1 MASTIVKFNRKFTS
15 AQLAAAE
22 NTGTIAG
29 QAVVNGTLYIAKDGD
44 GIYLGDGNGILKL
57 IGQKNANTIDGH
69 DITDLINAY
78 LEDEEAVLINRVDYA
93 NTANFA
99 DIAGQADNDGDGNNI
114 ADTYKVKQTA
124 KSSPSASGS
133 TTAFIDT
140 ITQDAEG
147 VITATKKN
155 IDFSGLAGTVEK
167 SASSSEAAIAANTDL
182 SSASAAVAVATGY
195 KVVEAAG
202 KLVDA
207 SSTITS
213 GRADKFGAAA
223 AALAQSKTYTDDK
236 ITGLGSIMHFEGTVA
251 TEAVLKA
258 LTNVKKGDVY
268 VVTADRSEWV
278 ATDDIG
284 ATADPTKWEKFG
296 TTDVQGALYKNTT
309 GEFVSGGLV
318 YANGTNGATN
328 TIGSY
333 APATGLNLTNVAVT
347 VDNLTAEGNVK
358 VEGSISAG
366 DGISTSSDLTVEG
379 TSEFWN
385 SVKIGH
391 EGYDSTLQVNKIQS
405 LEGDGTGYDAIVI
418 SPVEETSGTITIGS
432 DSITPILYAAG
443 DAYIQDPNYQN
454 HKILHAG
461 EQTLTAAEKTQVL
474 TNIGAQAAGSYKTT
488 QTAVTPAAGATDGAA
503 GGQYVEQVTQD
514 TNGVITVTR
523 KKLPDFQGSGSVG
536 SASSAADAWKT
547 VVHDASLSASRVLS
561 GNTKTIP
568 AATASVD
575 GYMTSTHVSN
585 LNTAI
590 LALTWEE

>member
-69 DITDLINAY
+69 DITNLINAY
-78 LEDEEAVLINRVDYA
+78 LEDEAAVLINRVDYA
-93 NTANFA
+93 NSANFA
-99 DIAGQADNDGDGNNI
+99 DIAGQADADGNGNTI

-140 ITQDAEG
+140 ISQDAEG

-155 IDFSGLAGTVEK
+155 IDFSGLAGTITK
-167 SASSSEAAIAANTDL
+167 TAGSASGSTAA
-182 SSASAAVAVATGY
+182 ASY
-195 KVVEAAG
+195 QKVPVVSGFVLRETAG
-202 KLVDA
+202 KLVETNAASNPSTVTTVEVDVAGSAQKALNDA
-207 SSTITS
+207 K
-213 GRADKFGAAA
+213 D
-223 AALAQSKTYTDDK
+223 YTDEK

-251 TEAVLKA
+251 TEAALKA

-268 VVTADRSEWV
+268 VVTADRSEWI
-278 ATDDIG
+278 ATADIG

-347 VDNLTAEGNVK
+347 VDNLTAEGNVE
-358 VEGSISAG
+358 VDGSISAA
-366 DGISTSSDLTVEG
+366 DGIITSSDLTVEG
-379 TSEFWN
+379 ASEFWD

-391 EGYDSTLQVNKIQS
+391 DGHDSALQVNKIQS

-418 SPVEETSGTITIGS
+418 SPADTNGTVTIGS
-432 DSITPILYAAG
+432 SGLKVALDGILG
-443 DAYIQDPNYQN
+443 DPVVKNPDGEY
-454 HKILHAG
+454 KILHSG
-461 EQTLTAAEKTQVL
+461 VQSLSSTEKTQVL

-488 QTAVTPAAGATDGAA
+488 QTAVTPAAGTVVGVAD
-503 GGQYVEQVTQD
+503 GQYVEQVTQN

-536 SASSAADAWKT
+536 SASAASDAWKT
-547 VVHDASLSASRVLS
+547 VVHDASLSVSRVLS
-561 GNTKTIP
+561 GNTVSIP
-568 AATASVD
+568 AATASAD
-575 GYMTSTHVSN
+575 GYMTSGQAST

>member
-69 DITDLINAY
+69 DITNLINEY

-93 NTANFA
+93 NSANFA
-99 DIAGQADNDGDGNNI
+99 DTAGQADADGNGNII

-140 ITQDAEG
+140 ITQDTEG

-155 IDFSGLAGTVEK
+155 IDFSGLAGTVDK
-167 SASSSEAAIAANTDL
+167 TASSSEAAIATNTDL
-182 SSASAAVAVATGY
+182 SSTNAAVAVATGY
-195 KVVEAAG
+195 KIVETDG

-223 AALAQSKTYTDDK
+223 AALSQSKDYTDEK
-236 ITGLGSIMHFEGTVA
+236 ITGLGSIMHFEGTVD
-251 TEAVLKA
+251 TEDALKA

-278 ATDDIG
+278 VTADIG

-347 VDNLTAEGNVK
+347 VNNLTAEGNVG
-358 VEGSISAG
+358 VDGELSVNSAANFS
-366 DGISTSSDLTVEG
+366 DDVTISTSNLVMDGG
-379 TSEFWN
+379 TIQTS
-385 SVKIGH
+385 SIG
-391 EGYDSTLQVNKIQS
+391 T
-405 LEGDGTGYDAIVI
+405 LEGDGTSVEAIKIDSVDG
-418 SPVEETSGTITIGS
+418 VEGGLITIGS
-432 DSITPILYAAG
+432 KSITTHIYAGAYN
-443 DAYIQDPNYQN
+443 AYIEDDNFNTYP
-454 HKILHAG
+454 ILHAG
-461 EQTLTAAEKTQVL
+461 PQTLTTAEKTQVL

-488 QTAVTPAAGATDGAA
+488 QSAVTPAAGTDTGAA
-503 GGQYVEQVTQD
+503 GGQYVEQVTQNA
-514 TNGVITVTR
+514 NGVITVTR

-536 SASSAADAWKT
+536 AASSATDAWKT
-547 VVHDASLSASRVLS
+547 VVHDASLSSARALS
-561 GNTKTIP
+561 GNTVSIP
-568 AATASVD
+568 AATASAD
-575 GYMTSTHVSN
+575 GYMTSGQAST